1 MNMITYDVHV
11 TYTDHGTA
19 VFRDIE
25 RFDDAVSTAH
35 KMARQPGAIAVRVEK
50 IERTDLWVWGL

>member
-1 MNMITYDVHV
+1 MTTYDVHV
-11 TYTDHGTA
+11 TYNDHGTA
-19 VFRDIE
+19 AFRDIE

-50 IERTDLWVWGL
+50 IERQDLWVWELPR